1 MIDKNKK
8 KSIDN
13 LVSELKSKY
22 DTKSLDG
29 LKQLSKDMG
38 ISVIEDDKIILSF
51 ADEINE
57 KKYIFLGKTLFKK
70 RKLIDFTHEIGHHLL
85 DHFYNPRP
93 NQEEEAD
100 YFSEQLG
107 CKRPSFLRVLAIC
120 QYSVLKSPFL
130 AFNICF
136 LPHLDKKHCLDII
149 KEYNSQKEKTI

>member
-1 MIDKNKK
+1 MIDKNRK
-8 KSIDN
+8 KSIDD

-38 ISVIEDDKIILSF
+38 ISVIEDDKVVLPRAIISD
-51 ADEINE
+51 DE
-57 KKYIFLGKTLFKK
+57 KHYILLRKTNLVKH
-70 RKLIDFTHEIGHHLL
+70 FTFGHEIGHHLL